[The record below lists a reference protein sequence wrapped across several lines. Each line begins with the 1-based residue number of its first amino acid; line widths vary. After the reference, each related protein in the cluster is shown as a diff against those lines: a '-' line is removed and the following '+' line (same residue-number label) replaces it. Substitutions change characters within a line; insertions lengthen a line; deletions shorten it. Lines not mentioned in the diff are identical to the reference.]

1 MYTDVG
7 NRNGDGT
14 SMISRKILMMEEDSK
29 IWMFLMEDDEIVEIH
44 CEPADTS
51 RTTRHVLGNIYVGK
65 VKNIVANI
73 GAAFIEI
80 ESGVECYYDMSQAA
94 NAVFTHKIGKKPLCI
109 GDELVVQISKEAVK
123 TKVPTVSSNLSFTG
137 RYAILTT
144 GNTRIGTSGKLPK
157 SVRED
162 LKERLKPLKN
172 EEYGLIIRTNAKDAD
187 FSAVLKEIKEL
198 EENYYELRK
207 NAGTRTCFSCLL
219 QAPPAYITD
228 LKNVYTEG
236 LTEIVIEGQ
245 KLYEQVRDYYEKEQ
259 PEDLDKLRCYTN
271 ADLPLSKLYSTKT
284 VLDRALGQ
292 RVWLKNGA
300 YLVIQYT
307 EALTVIDVNSGKCIA
322 KKNPTDTYL
331 KINLEAAKEVAKQ
344 MRLRN
349 LSGIVI
355 VDFINLDD
363 EEAEK
368 ELLKALRQFLAKDPI
383 QSTLV
388 DVTGLQLVELTRKK
402 VRRPLHESLA
412 E

>member
-1 MYTDVG
+1 MTL
-7 NRNGDGT
+7 
-14 SMISRKILMMEEDSK
+14 RKVLMMKEAQK
-29 IWMFLMEDDEIVEIH
+29 VWIFLLEDDEIVEIH
-44 CEPADTS
+44 CDKPDS
-51 RTTRHVLGNIYVGK
+51 GVRQHVLGNIYVGR
-65 VKNIVANI
+65 VKNIVPNI

-94 NAVFTHKIGKKPLCI
+94 NALFTHKAGRKPLCI

-123 TKVPTVSSNLSFTG
+123 TKAPTVSSNLSFTG

-144 GNTRIGTSGKLPK
+144 GNTRLGPSGKLPK
-157 SVRED
+157 SLREE
-162 LKERLKPLKN
+162 LKERLLPYKN
-172 EEYGLIIRTNAKDAD
+172 EEYGLIIRTNAGDAD
-187 FSAVLKEIKEL
+187 FDQILGEIKSL
-198 EENYYELRK
+198 EQSYTALK
-207 NAGTRTCFSCLL
+207 SASQTRTCFSCL
-219 QAPPAYITD
+219 QEAPPAYISD

-236 LTEIVIEGQ
+236 LTEILIEDEELYRQVREYYTREQPAELEKLRLYQSSQLPLG
-245 KLYEQVRDYYEKEQ
+245 KLYHTQ
-259 PEDLDKLRCYTN
+259 
-271 ADLPLSKLYSTKT
+271 T
-284 VLDRALGQ
+284 VLERALSE

-307 EALTVIDVNSGKCIA
+307 EALTVIDVNSGKCSV
-322 KKNPTDTYL
+322 KKNPSETYL
-331 KINLEAAKEVAKQ
+331 KINLEAAREAAKQ

-363 EEAEK
+363 ADATR
-368 ELLKALRQFLAKDPI
+368 ELLKTFRQYLSKDPI

-388 DVTGLQLVELTRKK
+388 DVTALQLVELTRKK